1 MGCVSCRERLS
12 VGDYEGLARG
22 VSVRWVL
29 SDVMAWRVSG
39 YVLCEPSRNRDG
51 SFVTVSDVDD

>member
-39 YVLCEPSRNRDG
+39 YVLCEPSRNRG
-51 SFVTVSDVDD
+51 REFRNGQ